1 MRERPADPSLSS
13 RVRALTDVKPSASEK
28 GDAVRWATA
37 VTMALSAALCAPAL
51 LQGAFADDIL
61 HELIFR
67 EFPEA
72 FARTFNIFSFMK
84 NPAEVALYRD
94 WGVLPWWTSDDVRID
109 FFRPIPSLIHWLD
122 AALFSSDPHLGHA
135 ISIGWYVL
143 SMWAVSR
150 VLVRF
155 FPENSRLSLLAVAVF
170 GLNGSHAVNVQW
182 LAARNE
188 LIASV
193 FLLGAFVA
201 WLRWRER
208 GARRDAVWLVL
219 SYVAALLSKE
229 SGVLLSAL
237 LVAHALIFP
246 APGTESKS
254 WWAKLR
260 PHFTVLGIVA
270 GVTLV
275 YLVAYFG
282 SGHGADSLVYINPV
296 HHPLRWLE
304 AMPRAGLFHLVTL
317 ATGVP
322 MLMLGTAPL
331 SDQPIGAGLAIAATF
346 GFVVLAFTL
355 LRRDR
360 AARFFTVWVGLFLL
374 QMTTTFPD
382 ARFVYMASV
391 GFAFLVAR
399 VMAQLWSQR
408 QQWLPRA
415 GLVALVLVHF
425 VAAPVIMQVTF
436 QIMSGFDPAFDRLR
450 SDLRT
455 AIDYEN
461 LPDTGTEVFFINW
474 NQRETSALAGLWLSQ
489 VSPTG
494 IDLHAQLSSDR
505 GEYTEKIERAF
516 SKMKIHYTPLSFL
529 LGEVDV
535 RVLDEHTVTISP
547 VGSTYFP
554 TIFEQLY
561 LTDARFAVGQSVE
574 LPHFVATIDELNG
587 TDVTRVRFTFKEP
600 LSSSR
605 YRFMAWEGERLRPLQ
620 LVPGSTVRLAL
631 R

>member
-1 MRERPADPSLSS
+1 M
-13 RVRALTDVKPSASEK
+13 RALGWSRTDVKASASEK

-37 VTMALSAALCAPAL
+37 VTMAVSAALCAPAL

-94 WGVLPWWTSDDVRID
+94 WGVLPWWTSDDARID
-109 FFRPIPSLIHWLD
+109 FFRPIPSVTHWVD
-122 AALFSSDPHLGHA
+122 AALYSSDPHVGHA

-143 SMWAVSR
+143 SMWLVSR

-155 FPENSRLSLLAVAVF
+155 FPENSRLILLAVAVF

-208 GARRDAVWLVL
+208 GARGDVVLLVL

-229 SGVLLSAL
+229 SAMVLPAL
-237 LVAHALIFP
+237 LVTHALLFP
-246 APGTESKS
+246 SPGTEPKS
-254 WWAKLR
+254 WWARVR
-260 PHFTVLGIVA
+260 PQLPVLGLMAV
-270 GVTLV
+270 VTLV

-296 HHPLRWLE
+296 QRPLRWLE
-304 AMPRAGLFHLVTL
+304 AMPRAALFHLVTL

-322 MLMLGTAPL
+322 MLMLGAAPL
-331 SDQPIGAGLAIAATF
+331 SDQPLGAGLAIVATF
-346 GFVVLAFTL
+346 GFVALAFVV
-355 LRRDR
+355 LRGDR
-360 AARFFTVWVGLFLL
+360 AARFFAVWVGLSLL

-391 GFAFLVAR
+391 GFAYLVAR
-399 VMAQLWSQR
+399 VMAHLWSQR
-408 QQWLPRA
+408 ERWAQRL
-415 GLVALVLVHF
+415 GLAALVLVHF

-436 QIMSGFDPAFDRLR
+436 QIMGGFDPAFERLR
-450 SDLRT
+450 SDLRA
-455 AIDYEN
+455 AIDYER
-461 LPDTGTEVFFINW
+461 LPEHGTEVFFINW

-494 IDLHAQLSSDR
+494 IDLHAQLSGDR
-505 GEYTEKIERAF
+505 GEYTEKIDRAF

-535 RVLDEHTVTISP
+535 QVLDEHTVTIAP
-547 VGSTYFP
+547 VGSTFFP

-561 LTDARFAVGQSVE
+561 LTDARFVVGQSVA
-574 LPHFVATIDELNG
+574 LPHFVATIDELKG
-587 TDVTRVRFTFKEP
+587 ADVTRVRFTFKEP
-600 LSSSR
+600 LNSAR
-605 YRFMAWEGERLRPLQ
+605 YRFMAWEGEHLRPLA